1 MSGILSVNELNIQIK
16 SLLEATFL
24 NISVRGEVSNLTYHT
39 SGHVYF
45 TLKDSSSSIKAVL
58 FKGNAKYLKFRIENG
73 MDLTIH
79 GGLSVYTPR
88 GEYQIIAQSAEPT
101 GIGGLALAFEQ
112 LKKELASLGYFDS
125 EKKKLLPKFPERIA
139 LITSATGAALQD
151 MLRVA
156 SKRWSGVR
164 ILVLNTLV
172 QGDDAKES
180 IARNIAYA
188 DTLGVNVIVVARGGG
203 SIEDLW
209 AFNEKCVALAIF
221 NAKTPIVSAVGHES
235 DVVISDFVA
244 DLRAP
249 TPSAAMELIL
259 PDSREWLLRLD
270 SMIEEMGRAFK
281 RALERKKLE
290 LDSLKSG
297 FSRSWI
303 PLKIDESVTKVMEHR
318 RSLQMTM
325 GYKLGSFSAE
335 ISPLE
340 LGLKGAWEAQYRSKV
355 NNVTML
361 KAQLSELNPMAN
373 LARGYVRLSDSNGKN
388 QGIAELA
395 VGEEFVLQDLEYK
408 IRAQVVEKQRKSE

>member
-125 EKKKLLPKFPERIA
+125 EKKKPLPKFPERIA

-303 PLKIDESVTKVMEHR
+303 PLKIDESVIKVMEHR
-318 RSLQMTM
+318 RSLQTTM
-325 GYKLGSFSAE
+325 GYKFGSFSAE